1 MKKIT
6 EKTFIITAGL
16 IIGILALVTSL
27 LVKYGVILEL
37 YEFPIFV
44 TLFTLGSIMS
54 AIVDKLYFKS
64 NWTKK
69 QTIGMIIFCV
79 IVIIGTI
86 LAWIFK

>member
-6 EKTFIITAGL
+6 EKTFIITTGL
-16 IIGILALVTSL
+16 VLGILAVVTSF
-27 LVKYGVILEL
+27 LVKYGVIQDL

-44 TLFTLGSIMS
+44 TLFTLGAIMS

-69 QTIGMIIFCV
+69 QTICMIVFCV
-79 IVIIGTI
+79 IIITGTI

>member
-6 EKTFIITAGL
+6 EKTFIITTGL

>member
-6 EKTFIITAGL
+6 EKTFIITTGL

-54 AIVDKLYFKS
+54 GIVDKLYFKS

>member
-1 MKKIT
+1 MKKIN
-6 EKTFIITAGL
+6 EKTFIKTIGL

-79 IVIIGTI
+79 IAIIGTI

>member
-6 EKTFIITAGL
+6 EKTFIITTGL
-16 IIGILALVTSL
+16 IIGILALVISL

>member
-6 EKTFIITAGL
+6 EKTFLITTGL

>member
-6 EKTFIITAGL
+6 EKTFIITTGL

-79 IVIIGTI
+79 VVVIGTI